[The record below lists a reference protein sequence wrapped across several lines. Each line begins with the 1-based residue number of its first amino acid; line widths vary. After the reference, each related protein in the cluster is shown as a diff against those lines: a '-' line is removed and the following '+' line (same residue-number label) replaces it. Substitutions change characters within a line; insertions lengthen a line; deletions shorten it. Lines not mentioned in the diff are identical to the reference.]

1 MRIPLGFDRC
11 LVLELRPRCRHGV
24 LGICPRCYPAEARTL
39 RNKKLALA
47 LAWLE
52 RLSVPDPYLTEVTQ
66 LQRIASDA
74 RQAVADLK
82 P

>member
-1 MRIPLGFDRC
+1 MRIPFGRSRC
-11 LVLELRPRCRHGV
+11 LVLEFRRRCQHDV
-24 LGICPRCYPAEARTL
+24 LGVCPRCYPAEARTL

-52 RLSVPDPYLTEVTQ
+52 RIETPDPVIVDL
-66 LQRIASDA
+66 
-74 RQAVADLK
+74 RQAQAMARSARYDIAKLR